1 MNVTENEKLVSQA
14 QMDAMIEG
22 HADYLCSY
30 RVNISGDECLCGTSK
45 IPEGLIAT
53 NGISATELFDIA
65 ADRVPDE
72 KERQIY
78 MNCIDRYNLLNAFNS
93 GQKSVSLNHNYNI
106 CGRQMFLT
114 TTINMYRNPLTGD
127 IEGLVYLFDMSHQ
140 YVEKKI
146 QSLLIGRQFESIA
159 LIKVNTGMFSL
170 MSQFLYLPE
179 NMSPATL
186 REVEYVPYVRS
197 VASKFIATEETELY
211 MYNSSIANLVEKL
224 KDNDAYYFTVTSVDD
239 KGEKKYKKFAYY
251 YIDDKKDTIISTMED
266 VTGVIERDSL
276 TGLFNRRGFVREAE
290 KFVKDSSNSG
300 INYAVLF
307 INIKNFKAINE
318 IYSIDGGDMILRAV
332 ATRIKESFLRPM
344 VLARSEADHFLCLVD
359 SRNIDYDKLC
369 KILHT
374 KFSINGKIIELHG
387 LCGIYMVKDSELDIN
402 RMCDRAK
409 MAKDHVEDI
418 HVRPYAIYEP
428 SMVEAYMEKALSVS
442 SVNNAID
449 NKEFKVYYQPV
460 YDVNTEKIVSAE
472 ALVRWKHPELG
483 FISPDKFIP
492 ALEETGL
499 VSKLDMYVFNETHAF
514 IKRRIEDGRFT
525 VPVSTNLSW
534 MDFYD
539 TNMIETM
546 IADMKEMSHPHGY
559 IRFEVTETS
568 YAGMAEKNHS
578 VLESFRNMGAHI
590 LIDDFGSGYS
600 SFSTITDYNFDLL
613 KLDMGFVRKI
623 GKNSKIGSVIHSII
637 DMAHHMDIKV
647 IAEGAETKEQ
657 VDFLKR
663 HGCDYIQGYYYS
675 KPLSMEDFGKM
686 LDKQ

>member
-251 YIDDKKDTIISTMED
+251 YIDDKKDTIVSTMED

-307 INIKNFKAINE
+307 INIKNFKAVNE
-318 IYSIDGGDMILRAV
+318 MYSIDGGDMILRAA
-332 ATRIKESFLRPM
+332 ATRLKESFLRPM

>member
-186 REVEYVPYVRS
+186 REVEYVPSVRS

-251 YIDDKKDTIISTMED
+251 YIDDKKDTIVSTMED

-318 IYSIDGGDMILRAV
+318 IYSIDGGDMILRAA

-344 VLARSEADHFLCLVD
+344 VMARSEADHFLCLVD

>member
-45 IPEGLIAT
+45 IPEGLIAA

-307 INIKNFKAINE
+307 INIKNFKAVNE
-318 IYSIDGGDMILRAV
+318 MYSIDGGDMILRAA

-359 SRNIDYDKLC
+359 SRNIDYGKLC

>member
-251 YIDDKKDTIISTMED
+251 YIDDKKDTIVSTMED

-318 IYSIDGGDMILRAV
+318 IYSIDGGDMILRAA

-344 VLARSEADHFLCLVD
+344 VMARSEADHFLCLVD

>member
-197 VASKFIATEETELY
+197 VAAKFIATEETELY

-224 KDNDAYYFTVTSVDD
+224 KNNDAYYFTVTSVDD

-251 YIDDKKDTIISTMED
+251 YIDDKKDTIVSTMED

-307 INIKNFKAINE
+307 INIKNFKAVNE
-318 IYSIDGGDMILRAV
+318 MYSIDGGDMILRAA
-332 ATRIKESFLRPM
+332 ATRLKESFLRPM

-374 KFSINGKIIELHG
+374 KFSMNGKIIELHG